1 MLHKIVKQIVRKQVW
16 VIKKKAVVQVLTPRC
31 RRDGEPEYG
40 RFTPKDIER
49 IIRQAKSHLAALLPY
64 FKDLPNIGNYTMA
77 YAAMVD
83 LAYYRALLGEKV
95 DPGYATNLIGDINW
109 QFVVNTSG
117 YYRLKRRLIAV
128 KTRNPEE
135 RMGMFLGDMLKFPY
149 GEPGYEAE
157 LFEEGNGYRMNF
169 YSCPLYDFYKQFG
182 DEELALFRRVF
193 CTHDYAA
200 AERLVEGGRYRREH
214 TLSDG
219 DGVCDMRWFIA
230 GTSGDRP
237 CLQPTS

>member
-16 VIKKKAVVQVLTPRC
+16 VIKKKTVVQVLTPRC

-49 IIRQAKSHLAALLPY
+49 IIRQAESHLAALLPY

-83 LAYYRALLGEKV
+83 LAYYRALRGEKV

-109 QFVVNTSG
+109 QFVVNT
-117 YYRLKRRLIAV
+117 
-128 KTRNPEE
+128 
-135 RMGMFLGDMLKFPY
+135 
-149 GEPGYEAE
+149 
-157 LFEEGNGYRMNF
+157 
-169 YSCPLYDFYKQFG
+169 
-182 DEELALFRRVF
+182 
-193 CTHDYAA
+193 HDYAA
-200 AERLVEGGRYRREH
+200 AERLVEGGRYQREH